1 MDEGLNFTPEEDEIV
16 IKKAKLLIE
25 QSKTK
30 EQLKTTKNFIEL
42 FTRDSESKKE
52 IKEELIRLWLDK
64 DKLLFPYEAL
74 P

>member
-1 MDEGLNFTPEEDEIV
+1 VDEGLNFTPEEDEIV